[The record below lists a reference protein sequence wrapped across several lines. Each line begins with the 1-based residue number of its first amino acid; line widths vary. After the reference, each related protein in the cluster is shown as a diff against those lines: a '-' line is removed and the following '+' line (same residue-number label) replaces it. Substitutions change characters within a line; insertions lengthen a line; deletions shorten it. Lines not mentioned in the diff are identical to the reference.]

1 MSNDLPSR
9 CRQDCMISDRAAREA
24 GFRGA
29 SAVSALEAEAI
40 RKGDL
45 WGMSGHMPG
54 VLDRCLV
61 PIGAA

>member
-9 CRQDCMISDRAAREA
+9 CRPDCMISDRLAREA

-29 SAVSALEAEAI
+29 SAVAREEADAI
-40 RKGDL
+40 RKGDW
-45 WGMSGHMPG
+45 WGMADHMPG
-54 VLDRCLV
+54 ILDRCLV